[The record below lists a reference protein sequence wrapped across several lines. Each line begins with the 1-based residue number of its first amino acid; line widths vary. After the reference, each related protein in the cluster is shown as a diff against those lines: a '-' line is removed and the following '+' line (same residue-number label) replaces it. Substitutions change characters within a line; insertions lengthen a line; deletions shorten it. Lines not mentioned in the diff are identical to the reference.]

1 MVRGALGRRRSHAR
15 RSLVHSVGA
24 STSDI
29 LEFLRS
35 EGVAVRCID
44 RFDDRSPHCNK
55 ISGALR
61 LAEDD
66 AAGLTVL
73 CDTDVVVLEDLR
85 RIDVP
90 HDAVAEKPVDAPV
103 PPLEVLLRIFAAA

>member
-35 EGVAVRCID
+35 ERVAVLCID

-90 HDAVAEKPVDAPV
+90 TAP
-103 PPLEVLLRIFAAA
+103 